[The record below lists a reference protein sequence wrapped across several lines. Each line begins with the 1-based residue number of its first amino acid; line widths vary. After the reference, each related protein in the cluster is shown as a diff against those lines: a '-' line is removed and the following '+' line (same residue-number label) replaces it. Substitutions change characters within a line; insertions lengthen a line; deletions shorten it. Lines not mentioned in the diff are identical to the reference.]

1 MQLSQTRAL
10 LPKVI
15 WLDSTASTNSA
26 LRDLVQH
33 EEPLP
38 HGTLVVTDHQT
49 AGRGRQGRDWQTPAH
64 TALAASLLVR
74 DFGAGGLGIGWLPLL
89 AGSAVSAALTPC
101 FAEVLA
107 VNNGRVGVKWPN
119 DVHLSNA
126 DPGSGLGKN
135 LGPKLSGVLCELQ
148 SDGSVIVGVGI
159 NVLIPPAELPTGR
172 AGSVLASGGEVR
184 GAQTFADPAGAAL
197 ADEILARTASQ
208 LLELVAL
215 ACEDPVRVRNRVIA
229 DSVTLNQDVTVHL
242 PSGEAV
248 AGRAVSFAHDGS
260 LVVSRVEG
268 GSLTVSAGDVEHLR

>member
-15 WLDSTASTNSA
+15 WLDSTPSTNSA
-26 LRDLVQH
+26 LRDLAQH
-33 EEPLP
+33 ETPLP
-38 HGTLVVTDHQT
+38 HGTLVVTDQQT
-49 AGRGRQGRDWQTPAH
+49 AGRGRQGRVWQTPAH

-74 DFGAGGLGIGWLPLL
+74 YFGAGGLGIGWLPLL
-89 AGSAVSAALTPC
+89 AGSAVCAALTPC
-101 FAEVLA
+101 FTDLLA
-107 VNNGRVGVKWPN
+107 ANNGRIGVKWPN
-119 DVHLSNA
+119 DVHLSHESS
-126 DPGSGLGKN
+126 DSERGTN

-159 NVLIPPAELPTGR
+159 NVLIPPAGLPTDR
-172 AGSVLASGGEVR
+172 SGSVLASGGEVR

-197 ADEILARTASQ
+197 ADEILARTASE

-215 ACEDPVRVRNRVIA
+215 AAEDPERVRNRVIA
-229 DSVTLNQDVTVHL
+229 DSVTLNQEVTVHL
-242 PSGEAV
+242 PKGEAV

-260 LVVSRVEG
+260 LMVSRAGG

>member
-15 WLDSTASTNSA
+15 WLDSTPSTNSA
-26 LRDLVQH
+26 LRDLEQH
-33 EEPLP
+33 ETPLP
-38 HGTLVVTDHQT
+38 HGTLVVTDQQT
-49 AGRGRQGRDWQTPAH
+49 AGRGRQGRNWRTPAH

-89 AGSAVSAALTPC
+89 AGSAVSAALTP
-101 FAEVLA
+101 FFTDLLSAK
-107 VNNGRVGVKWPN
+107 GRIGVKWPN
-119 DVHLSNA
+119 DVHLSYGP
-126 DPGSGLGKN
+126 PGSGLGPN

-159 NVLIPPAELPTGR
+159 NGLIPPAELPTGR
-172 AGSVLASGGEVR
+172 SGSVLASGGEVR

-215 ACEDPVRVRNRVIA
+215 AAEDPERVRNRVIA
-229 DSVTLNQDVTVHL
+229 DSVTLNQEVTVHL

-260 LVVSRVEG
+260 LVVSRAEG
-268 GSLTVSAGDVEHLR
+268 GPLTVSAGDVEHLR